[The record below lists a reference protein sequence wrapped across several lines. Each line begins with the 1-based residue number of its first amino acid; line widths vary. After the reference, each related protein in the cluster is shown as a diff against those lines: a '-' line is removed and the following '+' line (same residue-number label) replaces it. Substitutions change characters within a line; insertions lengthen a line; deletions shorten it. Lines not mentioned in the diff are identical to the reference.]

1 MADEKT
7 NEVTESFPQFD
18 NVEDEKLFYT
28 RMSVQRD
35 QINEIKKHLQTFM
48 GNADDDTDTIEHF
61 ALARF
66 ENEITDEQ
74 FESFNT
80 LTTEAKDSLPGI
92 VKIQLFRVPAFNS
105 LYEGSNSPQQ
115 TKNFSISLKI
125 EFDSRDSLKQFYLS
139 DFRAT
144 LLQSCAPLL
153 GETGQLISFDYSKGA
168 DFDDDDDLVLY
179 EQVRFLK
186 VNSTVTD
193 AEIRNLIF
201 DLITMK
207 IETPSLFSFSV
218 RKAPQENQFFDGYTG
233 NLASQGYGILIFLN
247 FLTPEGL
254 KTFHDGNTFQKVIE
268 PYQRFFDGYEEESIA
283 IDFSTF

>member
-7 NEVTESFPQFD
+7 NEATETFPQFD

-35 QINEIKKHLQTFM
+35 QINEIKKHLQIFM
-48 GNADDDTDTIEHF
+48 GNGDEDTETIEHF

-66 ENEITDEQ
+66 ENEITEEQ
-74 FESFNT
+74 FESFNN
-80 LTTEAKDSLPGI
+80 LATEAKNILPGI
-92 VKIQLFRVPAFNS
+92 FKIQLVRVPAFNS

-115 TKNFSISLKI
+115 TKNFSIALKV
-125 EFDSRDSLKQFYLS
+125 EFDSRESLKEFYFS

-153 GETGQLISFDYSKGA
+153 GETGQFISFDYPKGD
-168 DFDDDDDLVLY
+168 DFEEEDDLVLY
-179 EQVRFLK
+179 QQVRFLK
-186 VNSTVTD
+186 LNSTATD

-201 DLITMK
+201 DLIAMK
-207 IETPSLFSFSV
+207 IETPSLLSFSV

-233 NLASQGYGILIFLN
+233 NQASQGYGILIFFN
-247 FLTPEGL
+247 FLTPEAL
-254 KTFHDGNTFQKVIE
+254 KTFHDLNAFQKVIE
-268 PYQRFFDGYEEESIA
+268 PYQIYFDGYEEESIK